1 MFEVVTLLGA
11 EIEIRVAFAK
21 FADISFARAERFDK
35 NVQAALG
42 ILATFPSSGP
52 VFAGRIHRLVLNPG
66 PFALFYVIE
75 GNRVFIHAFLD
86 TRQHPE
92 TIRRRLNL

>member
-21 FADISFARAERFDK
+21 FADISFARAERFDE

-42 ILATFPSSGP
+42 IRHLSIAGP

-66 PFALFYVIE
+66 PFAMFYVIE

-86 TRQHPE
+86 TRHHPE